1 MSVVRCRLV
10 ILLFV
15 LNLFSGVV
23 RADVLVLVHGWAA
36 NADTWLQ
43 SGVASELIK
52 QGWQDAG
59 VVATTPVGVRHYP
72 LLQSGN
78 QSEKKSG
85 STTKLFY
92 RVQLPAAAPLLLQ
105 ASHLTSELVFI
116 QGLHSSEKL
125 IVAGHSAGGVI
136 ARLVAIRPEYV
147 HIKSLITIASPHLGT
162 PRAFD
167 GLNVVDSKPFFCP
180 GPGIDFLKT
189 VFGGGQ
195 YQYLKDSR
203 GAMID
208 MAPVGKGTLL
218 DWLNQQPHP
227 DIQYHSII
235 HTGHD
240 DMVPAQSQD
249 MNQVPILRG
258 RVKVYSTP
266 AIHGLHPADGK
277 LLTDIVEQV
286 TRSK

>member
-10 ILLFV
+10 ILLLL
-15 LNLFSGVV
+15 LNLFSGSV

-36 NADTWLQ
+36 NADTWLH
-43 SGVASELIK
+43 SGVASELISR
-52 QGWQDAG
+52 GWQDAG
-59 VVATTPVGVRHYP
+59 VVTTTPAGVRHFP
-72 LLQSGN
+72 TINSGSQSGR
-78 QSEKKSG
+78 KSG
-85 STTKLFY
+85 VTTNVFY

-116 QGLHSSEKL
+116 QGLHSSEKI
-125 IVAGHSAGGVI
+125 IVAGHSAGGVV
-136 ARLVAIRPEYV
+136 ARLVVIRPEYV
-147 HIKSLITIASPHLGT
+147 RIKSLITIASPHLGT

-180 GPGIDFLKT
+180 GPGIDFLKN

-203 GAMID
+203 SAMID
-208 MAPVGKGTLL
+208 MAPVGKGSLL

-240 DMVPAQSQD
+240 EMVPAQSQD
-249 MNQVPILRG
+249 MNQVQTLRG
-258 RVKVYSTP
+258 RVKVYSTVAMHRLYP
-266 AIHGLHPADGK
+266 VDGK
-277 LLTDIVEQV
+277 LLADIVEN
-286 TRSK
+286 